1 MGVQNIQI
9 WPAKV
14 LIEIRPTLAQPKCA
28 LRERRGM
35 VTECD
40 GLVGGESAGCRLSR
54 DFWEY
59 EAYLYEF
66 KTNPVP
72 GRPGATAGDQGPC

>member
-1 MGVQNIQI
+1 MRFANVEAGS
-9 WPAKV
+9 
-14 LIEIRPTLAQPKCA
+14 RS
-28 LRERRGM
+28 
-35 VTECD
+35 VTD
-40 GLVGGESAGCRLSR
+40 SSGRESAGCRLSR
-54 DFWEY
+54 VFWEY